1 MGAKTMPKR
10 LLVAEQWDQFC
21 RVVMPAD
28 APLIQRREMR
38 RAFYAGAQCV
48 LFGVIDELALGSQTA
63 EDLDLMA
70 GVQRELS
77 DFADLVKANRA

>member
-1 MGAKTMPKR
+1 
-10 LLVAEQWDQFC
+10 
-21 RVVMPAD
+21 MPAD
-28 APLIQRREMR
+28 VPLTQRREMR

-48 LFGVIDELALGSQTA
+48 LLGVIDALAPESEPTA
-63 EDLDLMA
+63 EDLELMA

>member
-1 MGAKTMPKR
+1 MPKR

-21 RVVMPAD
+21 RAVMPAD
-28 APLIQRREMR
+28 VPLTQRREMR

-48 LFGVIDELALGSQTA
+48 LLGVIDALAPESEPTA
-63 EDLDLMA
+63 EDLELMT